1 MKEREVAC
9 ERLFSLCEEGFPL
22 RHLRACAEVTD
33 EGRVSLSAYSEHL
46 RKGPYPLYRRG
57 YDKAGFDDYG
67 YERPALLVGAM
78 GAIATRKGKLLVI
91 PAFGSYAVSDMYHV
105 IFPQAGDFEYLQR
118 ILSALDAGRLATGT
132 NASRVV
138 ELGSLRGAI
147 IPWPEER
154 MRRLF
159 VETMGACEVEGASDL
174 ATRLLDA
181 WMGSVHAVDRIVSAP
196 TVACAESTPAL
207 ECERMCNALDV
218 ADKVL
223 ESIHAEGEDFFDVV
237 ASTFDLADPA
247 SLGKHRMCV
256 CFPPP
261 NQGLWS
267 SCAVSESDDRW
278 MLGLPPRNKANY
290 AWIQQ
295 TISCMA
301 EGGTA
306 LLLLCDA
313 ALHTES
319 GREKKDRAAWAS
331 SGLIEAVISLPGG
344 IFEDGRLPSSFVVM
358 KKGRRSGDILFVN
371 ARERGERCGTDP
383 SGYPTRCLSPET
395 VERIARA
402 YADWVGAAEFS
413 DVPGFC
419 RSVSPSEIEACGH
432 VLAPWAY
439 IATG

>member
-1 MKEREVAC
+1 MKERNAAC
-9 ERLFSLCEEGFPL
+9 KHLFSLCEAGLPL
-22 RHLRACAEVTD
+22 RHLRDCAEVTD
-33 EGRVSLSAYSEHL
+33 EGRVSLSAYFEHL

-91 PAFGSYAVSDMYHV
+91 PAFGRYAVSDMYHV
-105 IFPQAGDFEYLQR
+105 VFPQFGDFEYLQR

-132 NASRVV
+132 SASRVV
-138 ELGSLRGAI
+138 ELGSLRSAI

-159 VETMGACEVEGASDL
+159 VETMRACEVEGTSDL
-174 ATRLLDA
+174 ATQLLDA
-181 WMGSVHAVDRIVSAP
+181 WMESVHAVDRLV
-196 TVACAESTPAL
+196 STPAVAYAESIPIL
-207 ECERMCNALDV
+207 ECERMCDALDV
-218 ADKVL
+218 ADMVL
-223 ESIHAEGEDFFDVV
+223 EFMNAENKDFFDVV

-247 SLGKHRMCV
+247 SLGKHRACV
-256 CFPPP
+256 CFPSP
-261 NQGLWS
+261 NQGPWS
-267 SCAVSESDDRW
+267 SCAVSESDGRW
-278 MLGLPPRNKANY
+278 VLGLPPRNKANY

-306 LLLLCDA
+306 LVLLCDA

-319 GREKKDRAAWAS
+319 GREKKARVAWAS

-344 IFEDGRLPSSFVVM
+344 IFEDGRPPSSFVVM
-358 KKGRRSGDILFVN
+358 RKGRRSGDILFVN
-371 ARERGERCGTDP
+371 AREQGERCGTDLLGHP
-383 SGYPTRCLSPET
+383 MRRLSLKT

-402 YADWVGAAEFS
+402 YEVWSGAAEFS
-413 DVPGFC
+413 DIPGFC
-419 RSVSPSEIEACGH
+419 RSVSPSEIEARDY

-439 IATG
+439 TSTE